1 MKIFYLLLLLLTFS
15 YAQFDDLVYD
25 MRSEEVLKIFDV
37 EPEFLNNTYFIDV
50 KNTILADRHQNCLL
64 SKFKD

>member
-25 MRSEEVLKIFDV
+25 MRSEEVLKILDV
-37 EPEFLNNTYFIDV
+37 
-50 KNTILADRHQNCLL
+50 
-64 SKFKD
+64 